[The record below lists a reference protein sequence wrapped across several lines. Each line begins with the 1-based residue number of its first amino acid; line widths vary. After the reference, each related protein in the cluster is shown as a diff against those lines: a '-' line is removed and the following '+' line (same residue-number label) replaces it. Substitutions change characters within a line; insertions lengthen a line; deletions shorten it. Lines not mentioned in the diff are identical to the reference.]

1 MVNILKILGLKS
13 RTAKKPPSKPIKAK
27 RSPIQYPKW
36 LDEGLSSSSKNS
48 SKSSN
53 LKWLDEGLSSSSKN
67 SSKSSSR
74 SKKNSKTLKKKGNLP
89 TLKSKKM
96 LKNKS
101 SKSY

>member
-48 SKSSN
+48 SKSS
-53 LKWLDEGLSSSSKN
+53 
-67 SSKSSSR
+67 SR